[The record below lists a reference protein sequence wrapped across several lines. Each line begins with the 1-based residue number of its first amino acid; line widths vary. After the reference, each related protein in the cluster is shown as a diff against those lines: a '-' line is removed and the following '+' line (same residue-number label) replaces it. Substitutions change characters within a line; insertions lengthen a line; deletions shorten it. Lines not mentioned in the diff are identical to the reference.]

1 VSDHES
7 GCLLDD
13 LRDRVNGKHSC
24 GRRTVMGDYIS
35 KYELEAM
42 DSYPMR
48 VVYHIRDGLQFLA
61 YVFCFPLMDK
71 LLFSST

>member
-1 VSDHES
+1 
-7 GCLLDD
+7 
-13 LRDRVNGKHSC
+13 
-24 GRRTVMGDYIS
+24 MGDYIS